1 MPLLEKKRFQINDS
15 VATLR
20 KCKKKSKFNPKQAEE
35 GEKDQSSE
43 TGDNK
48 AIEKK
53 INKTKSEFFWNSN
66 KIKNLLGNLQ

>member
-53 INKTKSEFFWNSN
+53 SIKLKVSSFGIVIKLKTF
-66 KIKNLLGNLQ
+66 